1 MKVHELNKILTEM
14 INNGKE
20 NYDIMIKVGHNCKT
34 QEYGRDLITDVSEI
48 KNFDNFPQ
56 YGWIE
61 LESCNYIGW
70 GDYR

>member
-1 MKVHELNKILTEM
+1 M
-14 INNGKE
+14 INNGQE
-20 NYDIMIKVGHNCKT
+20 NYDVMIKVGHNYKT

-48 KNFDNFPQ
+48 KSSTNFHR